1 MTRSLFLL
9 LLIFFAQHLHAQNL
23 PIVIKEDKKYYQYE
37 VSAGQTLGDLEALL
51 QCSTE
56 ELLDLNPGLERG
68 VEVGQI
74 LDLPVKRGAMYH
86 TTLPKET
93 LYALSRQYEVAVDSL
108 MSWNP
113 SAQNGLVVGQKVL
126 IKNAVLPFN
135 PSQPKPNQLVPA
147 PKQTFS
153 HKLTDTLILHTVAD
167 NETLYS
173 ISKRFMISTD
183 SLMKLNNLTSSKVR
197 PGQQLQIPIKQERK
211 LPVEI
216 QPIPS
221 PLPKVAGAAFEF
233 PVVKKDA
240 YKIAVFLPFQ
250 LDSLSGYNRFVAAAA
265 LDYYMGMK
273 LALDSLRKLG
283 LKAEV
288 LVYDEQSA
296 KPTLAALL
304 ASNELADI
312 DLIFSP
318 LQEKQAAEVAA
329 FAKAQNVP
337 LVFPVH
343 LPAQI
348 TQQGAK
354 FITCT
359 PSDDVLIKQLAAEL
373 HAQFQEA
380 TVVLINSPLAQDQS
394 IEQQFI
400 KAFQAPTSTQS
411 KLKLQQASWTTYK
424 KFKAIGGPLVYVS
437 LSSDRVK
444 VQELLQFC
452 STDSSLIVAG
462 TKDWLEWKEISKN
475 TALDASFIVSV
486 PSYFSYQ
493 AHSTIPLHKLYRRKY
508 SADLTKMACLG
519 YDVTF
524 LIGQQLLG
532 NTKQQQGYIS
542 KMKLQNR
549 ANGLG
554 IENTLAPVV
563 LYQNGELIEINGH

>member
-1 MTRSLFLL
+1 MTRSLFLFML
-9 LLIFFAQHLHAQNL
+9 VFFARHASAQNL
-23 PIVIKEDKKYYQYE
+23 PIVLKEGQKYYQFE
-37 VSAGQTLGDLEALL
+37 VSVGQTLGDLETLL
-51 QCSTE
+51 LCSTE

-74 LDLPVKRGAMYH
+74 LFIPVKRGALYH

-93 LYALSRQYEVAVDSL
+93 LYALSRQYEVSVDSL
-108 MSWNP
+108 MTWNP

-135 PSQPKPNQLVPA
+135 PNQPKPNQLAPT

-153 HKLTDTLILHTVAD
+153 YKLTDTLIRYTVAD
-167 NETLYS
+167 NETLYA
-173 ISKRFMISTD
+173 ISKRFMITSD

-197 PGQQLQIPIKQERK
+197 PGQQLLIPIKQERK

-216 QPIPS
+216 PAIPS
-221 PLPKVAGAAFEF
+221 PLPKVASSTFEF
-233 PVVKKDA
+233 PVPKKDT

-250 LDSLSGYNRFVAAAA
+250 LDSLSGYNRFVASAA

-273 LALDSLRKLG
+273 LALDSLRKQG
-283 LKAEV
+283 LRAEV
-288 LVYDEQSA
+288 FVYDEQSA

-304 ASNELADI
+304 ASDELLNT

-318 LQEKQAAEVAA
+318 LQEKQAAEVAS
-329 FAKAQNVP
+329 FAKKQNIP

-343 LPAQI
+343 LPNNL
-348 TQQGAK
+348 TQQGSK
-354 FITCT
+354 FITYT
-359 PSDDVLIKQLAAEL
+359 PSDAVLIEQLAAEL

-380 TVVLINSPLAQDQS
+380 TVVLINSPLAQDQNT
-394 IEQQFI
+394 EQLFI
-400 KAFQAPTSTQS
+400 KAFQAPSTTQS
-411 KLKLQQASWTTYK
+411 KLKLQQASWSTYK

-452 STDSSLIVAG
+452 STDSSLMVAG
-462 TKDWLEWKEISKN
+462 TKDWLDWKELNKN
-475 TALDASFIVSV
+475 QNFNTEFIVSV

-542 KMKLQNR
+542 KMRLQNR

-554 IENTLAPVV
+554 VENTLAPVV
-563 LYQNGELIEINGH
+563 LFKNGELIEINGH

>member
-9 LLIFFAQHLHAQNL
+9 VLVFFAQHLHAQNL
-23 PIVIKEDKKYYQYE
+23 PIVIKEGKKYYQYE

-74 LDLPVKRGAMYH
+74 LDIPVKRGAMYH

-93 LYALSRQYEVAVDSL
+93 LYALSRQYEVSVDSL
-108 MSWNP
+108 MTWNP

-135 PSQPKPNQLVPA
+135 PNQPKPNQLLPA

-183 SLMKLNNLTSSKVR
+183 SLMKLNNLSSSKVR

-216 QPIPS
+216 QAIPS
-221 PLPKVAGAAFEF
+221 PLPKVSSGAFDF
-233 PVVKKDA
+233 PVAKKDT

-283 LKAEV
+283 FKAEV

-329 FAKAQNVP
+329 FAKKQHIP

-343 LPAQI
+343 LPDQI
-348 TQQGAK
+348 TQQGPK
-354 FITCT
+354 FITYT
-359 PSDDVLIKQLAAEL
+359 PSEDILIQQLAAEL
-373 HAQFQEA
+373 HVQFQEA
-380 TVVLINSPLAQDQS
+380 TIVLINSPLAQDQNA
-394 IEQQFI
+394 EQQFI
-400 KAFQAPTSTQS
+400 KAFQEPSSAQS
-411 KLKLQQASWTTYK
+411 KLKLQQASWSTYK
-424 KFKAIGGPLVYVS
+424 KFKSIGGPLVYVS

-462 TKDWLEWKEISKN
+462 CKDWLDWKEISKN
-475 TALDASFIVSV
+475 PALNASFIVAV

-508 SADLTKMACLG
+508 SADLTKLACLG

-532 NTKQQQGYIS
+532 NVEQQQGYIS
-542 KMKLQNR
+542 KMRLQNR

-554 IENTLAPVV
+554 IENTIAPVV
-563 LYQNGELIEINGH
+563 LYKNGEFIEINGQ